1 MNTQLLKKI
10 GFILIS
16 LGVVV
21 QICFD
26 NFIILLF
33 GILFTIASI
42 YMESTRDRNKDE
54 K

>member
-16 LGVVV
+16 LGVIV

-26 NFIILLF
+26 NFIILLI
-33 GILFTIASI
+33 GILLTIASI
-42 YMESTRDRNKDE
+42 YMEFTRE
-54 K
+54 KK